1 MPAKILIIDDE
12 KNIRLTLSACL
23 EGTDYEVE
31 TAISGEHGLEK
42 FGAGRFD
49 LVLLDMKLPGMDGM
63 EVLRRLKARDPSVK
77 VIMMTAYATIETAV
91 EAMKL
96 GAVDYLKK
104 PFTPEEIRLLVG
116 QVLEREQLSE
126 EEARNFASA
135 LSYAKACI
143 TRQEL
148 DKAAEYLHKAV
159 SLDPTQPEPFNLLGV
174 YMELKGN
181 ISEAQ
186 RLYRAALAL
195 DPSYEPADS
204 NLKRTATVPYV
215 RSDLKLERK
224 ADEQGH

>member
-1 MPAKILIIDDE
+1 MPTRILIIDDE
-12 KNIRLTLSACL
+12 KNIRLTLSTCL
-23 EGTDYEVE
+23 QGTDYEVE

-42 FGAGRFD
+42 FATGRFD

-77 VIMMTAYATIETAV
+77 VIMMTAYAAVETAV

-116 QVLEREQLSE
+116 QVLEREQLSQG
-126 EEARNFASA
+126 EARDFASA
-135 LSYAKACI
+135 LNYAKACI

-148 DKAAEYLHKAV
+148 DKAAEYLRKAV

-181 ISEAQ
+181 VSEAQ

-195 DPSYEPADS
+195 DPTYEPADS
-204 NLKRTATVPYV
+204 NLRRTATIPYV
-215 RSDLKLERK
+215 RENLKLERDPNE
-224 ADEQGH
+224 AGQ